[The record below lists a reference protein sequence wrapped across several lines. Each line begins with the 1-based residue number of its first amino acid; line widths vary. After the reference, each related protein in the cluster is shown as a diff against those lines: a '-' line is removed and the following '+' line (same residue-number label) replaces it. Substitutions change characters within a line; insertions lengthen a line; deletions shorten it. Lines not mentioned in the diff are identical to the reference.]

1 MNNNNQ
7 PQRNLEKEVALLQ
20 QQLMMA
26 LSDKVMVQAMLDDA
40 LEEIEKLKNTDQEIV
55 E

>member
-1 MNNNNQ
+1 MNQ

-40 LEEIEKLKNTDQEIV
+40 LEQIEQLEKQEPA